1 MKICPNPHCKTEN
14 PDRANY
20 CLNCGASLNQSLV
33 LALPDAKHCIECGRP
48 VKRFRSDR
56 RNITVL
62 FADVHGFTAM
72 SEKLDPEEVTEIM
85 NECFTMLTAKIIE
98 VGGSI
103 DKYSGDNIMALFG
116 APEAHE
122 DDPERAVRAALNM
135 QKELVRFNSL
145 MTAKRGLNLGLEM
158 RIGLNSG
165 LVTAGDVG
173 GNVIETIVDDMGS
186 EIKISHDYRSYTVM
200 GTTVNLASRLEHEAR
215 VGHVLVSPD
224 TFEATRHAFDFVQM
238 DPRPIKGITGLVA
251 PWEVI
256 GPKAQRENR
265 RGLAG
270 YDLQLIGRDTELA
283 ALWEKLQATLQNK
296 GQVVSVIAEAG
307 AGKSSLLR
315 EFKRRLNS
323 AEPDVTYL
331 SGACFSYSA
340 DQPYSL
346 MSNTIRRLCHV
357 NDDDDD
363 ETVRQ
368 KLVTTIGTLM
378 GENPIDSDGNYTELA
393 ALIGLAVGLYLP
405 NELID
410 NLEPPLRS
418 RLAAD
423 AISDFLLKKAD
434 AHPLVLVL
442 DDLHWIDTNSLQV
455 VDRLVQKVLLGG
467 KDQKPLPVLLGLVY
481 RPDFTHEWPVGST
494 SGAACYSEIRL
505 SRLTSEQIEA
515 LSKQLLAKLANIEY
529 TPEEAEQPLPLP
541 LVKELSRADG
551 NPFFTEE
558 ILKSLWDSKQLH
570 FVEAD
575 KELDELGG
583 WRVTDEAETFRLP
596 GTLQEILLA
605 RIDALP
611 GTSKRVLQIGAVIGQ
626 RFEHRV
632 LLSVEDLQPR
642 PKLVSD
648 ALDELHQ
655 ESFIYTE
662 RSEPDA
668 EYAFRQALTQEV
680 AYQNLLSAER
690 KVYHEQIAQ
699 AIERIYSSH
708 LEDYDVLNA
717 LARHYQNT
725 DNHQKAIYYLTRAG
739 HNLKNL
745 YQNDAALRN
754 YYEAKARLNLLP
766 NSPEK
771 SNLAVEINRSIG
783 EVLALRAEYSQALEA
798 YREALQQC
806 TVPAERIDLW
816 GRVVEVQ
823 TNLGEFE
830 ELIASYDQAQ
840 AEYANYNATIK
851 DDEYFKQM
859 YARLLTRFGW
869 GRYRQSNYESAITAF
884 IEGLELLESLSNQSR
899 EVQVD
904 TGILYGHL
912 GSIYLDMGQVAE
924 ADAYFQK
931 AVDTQEKINNLAKV
945 ARAYINLALIYTIQ
959 GNWRKAEQYY
969 KLAKTNAERIGDVEA
984 VTFCIGNLGNIYER
998 QGRLGAAL
1006 RSYSEAAKSFA
1017 AASNP
1022 LQLTVAQLSSANIL
1036 IQQAKID
1043 QALELLDT
1051 AIKTSISLNV
1061 DVLLGYGYSY
1071 LGLARMAVG
1080 QFVEARDWLQK
1091 GYQKAKES
1099 GSPDVVAT
1107 SCLNLVEFLLSLDS
1121 TDTAM
1126 VYLDEAEPL
1135 AEQMGDPMNQA
1146 RIERLRGRL
1155 ALSNSDF
1162 ANAIAQ
1168 LQLSLQTF
1176 DSLKAYLE
1184 MSYTKFYLAKALLE
1198 QDACTDSN
1206 QNFER
1211 SQLLLQQAVET
1222 FKACEANQILPE
1234 AIALLEKYLPVRAA

>member
-1 MKICPNPHCKTEN
+1 MKTCPNPHCKTEN
-14 PDRANY
+14 PDRASY
-20 CLNCGASLNQSLV
+20 CLNCGASFHQHRALS
-33 LALPDAKHCIECGRP
+33 LPDAKYCVECGRP
-48 VKRFRSDR
+48 LKRFRSDR
-56 RNITVL
+56 RVVTVL

-85 NECFTMLTAKIIE
+85 NECFTMLTAKIVE

-103 DKYSGDNIMALFG
+103 DKYSGDNIMAVFG

-173 GNVIETIVDDMGS
+173 GNVVETVIDGMGNELKIV
-186 EIKISHDYRSYTVM
+186 HDYRSYTVM

-224 TFEATRHAFDFVQM
+224 TYEATRHAFEFVQM

-270 YDLQLIGRDTELA
+270 YDLQLIGREIELA
-283 ALWEKLQATLQNK
+283 AFWEKLQATLQTQ
-296 GQVVSVIAEAG
+296 GQVVSVVAEAG

-331 SGACFSYSA
+331 SGACFSYSS

-346 MSNTIRRLCHV
+346 MSNTIRRLCHI

-363 ETVRQ
+363 NTLRQ
-368 KLVTTIGTLM
+368 KLITTIGTLM
-378 GENPIDSDGNYTELA
+378 GESPVDSDGNYTELA

-442 DDLHWIDTNSLQV
+442 DDLHWVDTSSLQV
-455 VDRLVQKVLLGG
+455 VDRLVQKVLLGD
-467 KDQKPLPVLLGLVY
+467 KEQKPLAVLLGLVY
-481 RPDFTHEWPVGST
+481 RPDFTHVWPVAS
-494 SGAACYSEIRL
+494 SDCADRYNQIQL
-505 SRLTSEQIEA
+505 SRLSAEQIAA
-515 LSKQLLAKLANIEY
+515 LAKQLLAKLANLEY
-529 TPEEAEQPLPLP
+529 SAEEAEQPLPAP
-541 LVKELSRADG
+541 LLTELSRADG

-558 ILKSLWDSKQLH
+558 ILKSLWDSKQLY
-570 FVEAD
+570 FIKAD

-583 WRVTDEAETFRLP
+583 WRVTGGADYFQLP

-611 GTSKRVLQIGAVIGQ
+611 GASKRVLQIGAVIGQ
-626 RFEHRV
+626 RFEHRL
-632 LLSVEDLQPR
+632 LLSVEDLHPR
-642 PKLVSD
+642 PKLVD
-648 ALDELHQ
+648 VALDELHQ
-655 ESFIYTE
+655 EAFIYTE
-662 RSEPDA
+662 RAEPDP

-690 KVYHEQIAQ
+690 KVYHEQIAR

-708 LEDYDVLNA
+708 LEDYDILNA

-766 NSPEK
+766 TSPEK
-771 SNLAVEINRSIG
+771 SNNAVEINRSIG

-798 YREALQQC
+798 YREALQAC

-816 GRVVEVQ
+816 SRVVEVQ

-830 ELIASYDQAQ
+830 ELGASYEQAQ
-840 AEYANYNATIK
+840 AEYANYDEVIK
-851 DDEYFKQM
+851 GDEYFKQM

-869 GRYRQSNYESAITAF
+869 ARYRQSNYDEAITAF
-884 IEGLELLESLSNQSR
+884 ITGLDLLEDLFNQSR

-904 TGILYGHL
+904 IGTLYGHL
-912 GSIYLDMGQVAE
+912 GSIYLEMGQVAE
-924 ADAYFQK
+924 ADRYFQK
-931 AVDTQEKINNLAKV
+931 AVNIQEKINNLAKV
-945 ARAYINLALIYTIQ
+945 ARAYVNLAMIYTIQ
-959 GNWRKAEQYY
+959 GDWRKAEQYY
-969 KLAKTNAERIGDVEA
+969 KLGKTNAERVGDVEA
-984 VTFCIGNLGNIYER
+984 VAFSVANLGDIYER
-998 QGRLGAAL
+998 QGRLGAAI
-1006 RSYSEAAKSFA
+1006 RSYNEAAKSFA
-1017 AASNP
+1017 AASNS
-1022 LQLTVAQLSSANIL
+1022 LQLAWAQIGSAHIL
-1036 IQQAKID
+1036 VQQGKTNEALVLLD
-1043 QALELLDT
+1043 QA
-1051 AIKTSISLNV
+1051 IKSATSLNV
-1061 DVLLGYGYSY
+1061 DSLVAYGYSY
-1071 LGLARMAVG
+1071 LGLARMALN
-1080 QFVEARDWLQK
+1080 QFTEARDWLHK

-1099 GSPDVVAT
+1099 GSPDVVVT
-1107 SCLNLVEFLLSLDS
+1107 SCLSLVEFLLNWDS
-1121 TDTAM
+1121 SETIT
-1126 VYLDEAEPL
+1126 VYLSEAEPL
-1135 AEQMGDPMNQA
+1135 TEQLGDPMNQA
-1146 RIERLRGRL
+1146 RVKRLQGRL
-1155 ALSNSDF
+1155 ALNRRDF
-1162 ANAIAQ
+1162 EAAVKF
-1168 LQLSLQTF
+1168 LEESLQTF
-1176 DSLKAYLE
+1176 ESLKAYLE

-1198 QDACTDSN
+1198 QADTGASRVY
-1206 QNFER
+1206 FER

-1234 AIALLEKYLPVRAA
+1234 ALALLEKYLPVHAA